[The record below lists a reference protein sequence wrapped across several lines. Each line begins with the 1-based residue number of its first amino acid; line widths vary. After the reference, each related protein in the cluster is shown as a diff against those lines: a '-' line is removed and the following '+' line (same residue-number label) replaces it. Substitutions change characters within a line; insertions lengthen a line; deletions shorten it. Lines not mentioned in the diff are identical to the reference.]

1 MGALLRLALVVAAMG
16 GAYDPYARLEG
27 DTADYLSLGIS
38 LSRGEGY
45 SFHYRPWLHEMLQG
59 LPASVGPSVP
69 TAMRSPG
76 YPAFLAAAFALVGPR
91 LHLVLFMQVVLSA
104 LVPLFVY
111 LAAREVKAPALAA
124 LAFAVFY
131 VPFWFDA
138 AYMMS
143 ECLLTFCTALALWL
157 LVRRGS
163 GAAAGLAGGF
173 AILVKS
179 VVAPFFVLAAVFLGR
194 RRALSYLM
202 ALACVVGPW
211 AFRSH
216 QHTGRPAVAP
226 AVGGYQI
233 FLLHNPLNL
242 DLALFERPGDQN
254 EGYPG
259 LAARVAEVRSTAHGV
274 RDPVAREYAEDAALL
289 REALSFIRAE
299 PRRAL
304 RAVIASVT
312 NTWRIDTPLLYAK
325 PGLATPTMV
334 RWASNA
340 ILYAGLAPF
349 VLLGVVAALRSRRP
363 APRLLGLYLLVF
375 VLVHAG
381 MSAQIRHRVS
391 AMPAFF
397 VMAAHGLASLREGR
411 RLRAPAIP

>member
-138 AYMMS
+138 AYLMS
-143 ECLLTFCTALALWL
+143 ESLLTFCTALALWL

-226 AVGGYQI
+226 AVGGYQV
-233 FLLHNPLNL
+233 FLLHNPLNR

-334 RWASNA
+334 RWTSNA

>member
-1 MGALLRLALVVAAMG
+1 VGALLRLALVVAAMG

-111 LAAREVKAPALAA
+111 RAAREVKAPALAA

-163 GAAAGLAGGF
+163 GAAAGLAAGF

-211 AFRSH
+211 AFRSYL
-216 QHTGRPAVAP
+216 HTGLPAVAP

-312 NTWRIDTPLLYAK
+312 NTWRIDTPLFYAK

-334 RWASNA
+334 RWTSNA